1 MNSLSLFTHETEEIS
16 LSYWEVVWFE
26 QYSKNEKNIFEL
38 VRAADFWNINTLLES
53 LVAFIAKELLK
64 KHSNEL
70 FNILFNNKIHLPH
83 RFAESVLF

>member
-70 FNILFNNKIHLPH
+70 FNILVS
-83 RFAESVLF
+83 A